1 MALDRRPA
9 RPTTRAFPSAPGKP
23 PTQRAPAHKATGR
36 TARAETHAPTRA
48 VRPAPRSSSKTF
60 WIAGGAAGGVLLLIV
75 LIVAASGSSSRAP
88 DKAPVRK
95 APKPVDVSQL
105 ERDGMAKCEQ
115 GLALI
120 QSSYN
125 AGHKANLQRGVELIK
140 EGNSL
145 LEEANRLSGNMY
157 DTKKYNEALKMAR
170 NKILELK

>member
-9 RPTTRAFPSAPGKP
+9 RPTTRALRAAPGKS
-23 PTQRAPAHKATGR
+23 PTQRAPAQKPAGR
-36 TARAETHAPTRA
+36 TTRA
-48 VRPAPRSSSKTF
+48 KARPASGLRPSPSRTPL
-60 WIAGGAAGGVLLLIV
+60 IVGGAVGGAILLIA
-75 LIVAASGSSSRAP
+75 LIAVVAGKSSSRPPDRAP
-88 DKAPVRK
+88 ARK

-105 ERDGMAKCEQ
+105 EREGMTKCEQ

-120 QSSYN
+120 QGAYN
-125 AGHKANLQRGVELIK
+125 AGNKANLQKGVELIR

-145 LEEANRLSGNMY
+145 LEEANRLSGHMY